1 MGCDMCGRQEDIYR
15 TVIEDVELSVC
26 EKCAKFGKVLE
37 PRSSPEKSYA
47 RGHPKQSAEKTEALA
62 ENFSQMIKSKRESL
76 GMTQKEFA
84 MKINEKESIV
94 HKLET
99 GEFEPPIQLAR
110 KLEKILRIKI
120 VEEYEE
126 TNEKPEKAKTAG
138 FTIGDFIKIK

>member
-1 MGCDMCGRQEDIYR
+1 MGCDMCGRHGELYMTI
-15 TVIEDVELSVC
+15 IEDVELNVC
-26 EKCAKFGKVLE
+26 EACSKFGKVIE
-37 PRSSPEKSYA
+37 TRSSPEKRHESN
-47 RGHPKQSAEKTEALA
+47 HPKQSMEKIESLA
-62 ENFSQMIKSKRESL
+62 ENFFQLIKSKRESM

-126 TNEKPEKAKTAG
+126 INEKPAKAKIAG